1 MMWLWCLLLIGGI
14 AALRQ
19 RQLDRPTLPIYAKD
33 FDGEILR
40 IGACHALVRR
50 AAATPRA
57 TVVCVPG
64 FLEEVWYF
72 DGLYEDADL
81 DCIYL
86 NNADY
91 HVTTVAPEARAQAV
105 DWDRPLPYAVGTISH
120 DAAVLNQVLTHLVRS
135 GPIRLHGHSRG
146 GAVVLEAAL
155 QRPELHRRLEIEY
168 LLEAPVLPQGR
179 IHPSLALAA
188 TAPGLWLLPAL
199 FPLLRRLPMRQL
211 GRLAFGPPHG
221 QKLELA
227 SRLWFNARRA
237 RTVVT
242 NVQDIQSWM
251 RFRTTA
257 AYEAFRDAR
266 TWILVADRDL
276 ILSRSHMVRSARQAG
291 EAVRVVEAPAT
302 SHMLAQDAPTE
313 IPPIGAAA
321 VGVVPDP
328 DVTDG

>member
-1 MMWLWCLLLIGGI
+1 MIWLWCLLLIGGI
-14 AALRQ
+14 AALR
-19 RQLDRPTLPIYAKD
+19 RRHLDRPTLPIYAKD

-40 IGACHALVRR
+40 IGAGHALVRP

-120 DAAVLNQVLTHLVRS
+120 DAAVLNQVLTHLVRN
-135 GPIRLHGHSRG
+135 GPVRLHGHSRG

-155 QRPELHRRLEIEY
+155 QSPELHRRLEIEY

-251 RFRTTA
+251 NARTTG
-257 AYEAFRDAR
+257 AYDALREAQAL
-266 TWILVADRDL
+266 ILVAERDL
-276 ILSRSHMVRSARQAG
+276 ILSRRHMVRSARQSG
-291 EAVRVVEAPAT
+291 GAVRVVEASAT
-302 SHMLAQDAPTE
+302 SHMLAQDAPAQ
-313 IPPIGAAA
+313 IPSVGAAA

>member
-1 MMWLWCLLLIGGI
+1 MNWLWIALLAGAVTG
-14 AALRQ
+14 LR
-19 RQLDRPTLPIYAKD
+19 RRYLDRPTLPIYAKD

-50 AAATPRA
+50 ASAAPGG

-72 DGLYEDADL
+72 DGLYEGADL
-81 DCIYL
+81 DCVYL

-91 HVTTVAPEARAQAV
+91 HVTTVAPEARAQSVA
-105 DWDRPLPYAVGTISH
+105 WERPLPYAVGTIPY
-120 DAAVLNQVLTHLVRS
+120 DAAVLNQVLLHVVRD
-135 GPIRLHGHSRG
+135 GPVRLHGHSRG

-155 QRPELHRRLEIEY
+155 QNPELHRRLEIEY
-168 LLEAPVLPQGR
+168 VLEAPVLPEGR
-179 IHPSLALAA
+179 IHPSLALAG

-199 FPLLRRLPMRQL
+199 FPLLQRLPMRQL

-242 NVQDIQSWM
+242 NVRDIQSWM
-251 RFRTTA
+251 SSRTTD
-257 AYEAFRDAR
+257 AYAVFHQANA
-266 TWILVADRDL
+266 WILVAEMDL
-276 ILSRSHMVRSARQAG
+276 ILSRRHMARSAHRAG
-291 EAVRVVEAPAT
+291 GAVRVVEVPAT
-302 SHMLAQDAPTE
+302 SHMLAQDAPAA
-313 IPPIGAAA
+313 IPPLTRGGEPLVAPREA
-321 VGVVPDP
+321 
-328 DVTDG
+328 

>member
-1 MMWLWCLLLIGGI
+1 MMWLWCLVLIGGI

-19 RQLDRPTLPIYAKD
+19 RQLDRPTWPIYAKD
-33 FDGEILR
+33 FDGDILR

-50 AAATPRA
+50 AAVAPRA

-72 DGLYEDADL
+72 DGLYEDPDL

-105 DWDRPLPYAVGTISH
+105 DWDRPQPYAVGTISH
-120 DAAVLNQVLTHLVRS
+120 DAAVLNQVLTHLLRDAPV
-135 GPIRLHGHSRG
+135 RLHGHSRG

-155 QRPELHRRLEIEY
+155 QSPELHRRLEIEY
-168 LLEAPVLPQGR
+168 VLEAPVLPQGR

-199 FPLLRRLPMRQL
+199 FPLLRRLPMREL

-242 NVQDIQSWM
+242 NVSDIQSWM
-251 RFRTTA
+251 SSRTTG
-257 AYEAFRDAR
+257 AYDALREARV
-266 TWILVADRDL
+266 WILVAERDL
-276 ILSRSHMVRSARQAG
+276 ILSRRHMARSARQAVG
-291 EAVRVVEAPAT
+291 AARVAEVPAT
-302 SHMLAQDAPTE
+302 SHMLAQDAPQE
-313 IPPIGAAA
+313 IPAVGTAAA
-321 VGVVPDP
+321 VAPVSVPNES
-328 DVTDG
+328 

>member
-1 MMWLWCLLLIGGI
+1 MMWLWCLLLLGGI

-291 EAVRVVEAPAT
+291 EAVRVVEAPET
-302 SHMLAQDAPTE
+302 SHMLAQDAPTA
-313 IPPIGAAA
+313 IPPVGAAA
-321 VGVVPDP
+321 VGVVPDS
-328 DVTDG
+328 DVNDG

>member
-1 MMWLWCLLLIGGI
+1 MTWLWCLLLVGGI

-33 FDGEILR
+33 FDGDLLR
-40 IGACHALVRR
+40 VGACHVLMRR

-91 HVTTVAPEARAQAV
+91 HVTTVAPEARAQPAA
-105 DWDRPLPYAVGTISH
+105 WDRPLPYAVGTISH
-120 DAAVLNQVLTHLVRS
+120 DAAVLNQVLTHGVRN
-135 GPIRLHGHSRG
+135 GPVRLHGHSRG
-146 GAVVLEAAL
+146 GAVILEAAL
-155 QRPELHRRLEIEY
+155 QNPELHRRLEIEY
-168 LLEAPVLPQGR
+168 VLEAPVLPQGR

-188 TAPGLWLLPAL
+188 TAPGLWLLPAF
-199 FPLLRRLPMRQL
+199 FPLLQRLPMRQL
-211 GRLAFGPPHG
+211 GRLAFGPPRG

-227 SRLWFNARRA
+227 SRLWFNPKRA

-242 NVQDIQSWM
+242 NVRDIQWWM
-251 RFRTTA
+251 RSRTIA
-257 AYEAFRDAR
+257 AYGAFGDAR
-266 TWILVADRDL
+266 LWILVAERDL
-276 ILSRSHMVRSARQAG
+276 ILSRRHMARSARQAG
-291 EAVRVVEAPAT
+291 GAGRVVEVQAT
-302 SHMLAQDAPTE
+302 SHMLAQDAPAE
-313 IPPIGAAA
+313 IPPLNAT
-321 VGVVPDP
+321 P
-328 DVTDG
+328 T

>member
-155 QRPELHRRLEIEY
+155 QSPELHRRLEIEY

-211 GRLAFGPPHG
+211 GRLAFGPPRG

-276 ILSRSHMVRSARQAG
+276 ILSRSHMARSARQTG
-291 EAVRVVEAPAT
+291 EPVRVVEAPET
-302 SHMLAQDAPTE
+302 SHMLAQDAPTA
-313 IPPIGAAA
+313 IPPVGAAA

>member
-1 MMWLWCLLLIGGI
+1 MIWLWCLLLIGGI
-14 AALRQ
+14 AVLRR

-57 TVVCVPG
+57 TVVCMPG

-105 DWDRPLPYAVGTISH
+105 DWDQPQPYAVGTISH
-120 DAAVLNQVLTHLVRS
+120 DAAVLNQVLTHLVRN
-135 GPIRLHGHSRG
+135 GPVRLHGHSRG

-155 QRPELHRRLEIEY
+155 QNPELHRRLGIEY
-168 LLEAPVLPQGR
+168 VLEAPVLPQGR

-251 RFRTTA
+251 SARTTDAYAVFHA
-257 AYEAFRDAR
+257 AQV
-266 TWILVADRDL
+266 WILVAERDL
-276 ILSRSHMVRSARQAG
+276 ILNRRHMVRSARQAG
-291 EAVRVVEAPAT
+291 GMVRVAEVSAT

-313 IPPIGAAA
+313 IPPLSRNLEPVSVLPQG
-321 VGVVPDP
+321 
-328 DVTDG
+328 

>member
-1 MMWLWCLLLIGGI
+1 MIWLWCLLLIGGI
-14 AALRQ
+14 AALR
-19 RQLDRPTLPIYAKD
+19 RRYLDRSTLPIYAKD

-50 AAATPRA
+50 AAASPRA

-91 HVTTVAPEARAQAV
+91 HVTTVAPEARAQPVA
-105 DWDRPLPYAVGTISH
+105 WDRPLPYAVGTISY
-120 DAAVLNQVLTHLVRS
+120 DAEVLNQVLTHLVRN
-135 GPIRLHGHSRG
+135 GPVRLHGHSRG

-155 QRPELHRRLEIEY
+155 QNPALHRRLGVEY
-168 LLEAPVLPQGR
+168 VLEAPVLPQGR

-251 RFRTTA
+251 SARTTG
-257 AYEAFRDAR
+257 AYDALREAQAL
-266 TWILVADRDL
+266 ILVAERDL
-276 ILSRSHMVRSARQAG
+276 ILSRRHMARSARQSG
-291 EAVRVVEAPAT
+291 GAVRVVEIPAT
-302 SHMLAQDAPTE
+302 SHMLAQDAPAQ
-313 IPPIGAAA
+313 IPSVGAAA
-321 VGVVPDP
+321 VGVVAGSEGN
-328 DVTDG
+328 DG